1 MKVLLILS
9 IILLNSLIVNSSFQ
23 SSIFSETNLDFK
35 GKNVI
40 LSPLSI
46 FQVLG
51 LTANGGVGRTLREMI
66 SALECS
72 TLQNLNYINLNI
84 INKINNFVSVELA
97 NGVMSRYEIIRSFS
111 KVCYKYNATI
121 EKLIS
126 KKQVNDWCSKKT
138 HGKITEILDELNPAT
153 VMLLLNAVYFRGEWT
168 YPFNPK
174 TTTGG
179 VFYNYGKEEKKVEMM
194 SQTHEFNYYQDSEI
208 QAVEL
213 PFKNDS
219 MSALIILPNKDI
231 DINNYI
237 NQKKVNDD
245 LIQKVINGMKST
257 YVKLSLPKFEVGF
270 YSKLKEI
277 LQRLRMVTP
286 FSGAADFSKIY
297 GFSGLYIDDVIHKTY
312 LKVDEIGS
320 EAAAVTVV
328 DMRKGLPRIGAEIEV
343 NRPFI
348 VILRSSEL
356 PKKNDILFIA
366 KIEEINDSAK

>member
-1 MKVLLILS
+1 MKVLFILS
-9 IILLNSLIVNSSFQ
+9 VILLNALIVNSTFQ

-51 LTANGGVGRTLREMI
+51 LTTNGGVGTTQKEM
-66 SALECS
+66 LS
-72 TLQNLNYINLNI
+72 TLESSSLDNLNSINLKI
-84 INKINNFVSVELA
+84 IEKIKNFVSVELA
-97 NGVMSRYEIIRSFS
+97 NGVMSRYEPIKSFS

-126 KKQVNDWCSKKT
+126 KKQVNDWCSEKT
-138 HGKITEILDELNPAT
+138 NGKITEIIDELSPAT
-153 VMLLLNAVYFRGEWT
+153 IILLLNAVYFRGEWT

-174 TTTGG
+174 ATTGG

-231 DINNYI
+231 DINDYI

-245 LIQKVINGMKST
+245 LIQNVIDGMKST
-257 YVKLSLPKFEVGF
+257 YVKLSLPKF
-270 YSKLKEI
+270 
-277 LQRLRMVTP
+277 
-286 FSGAADFSKIY
+286 
-297 GFSGLYIDDVIHKTY
+297 
-312 LKVDEIGS
+312 
-320 EAAAVTVV
+320 
-328 DMRKGLPRIGAEIEV
+328 
-343 NRPFI
+343 
-348 VILRSSEL
+348 
-356 PKKNDILFIA
+356 
-366 KIEEINDSAK
+366 

>member
-1 MKVLLILS
+1 MKVLFILS

-51 LTANGGVGRTLREMI
+51 LTANGGVRKTLREMI

-84 INKINNFVSVELA
+84 INKIKNFVSVELA
-97 NGVMSRYEIIRSFS
+97 NGVMSRYGPIKSFS
-111 KVCYKYNATI
+111 KICYKYEAPI

-126 KKQVNDWCSKKT
+126 KEQVNDWCSKNT
-138 HGKITEILDELNPAT
+138 HGKITEIIDELNPAT

-174 TTTGG
+174 ATTGG

-231 DINNYI
+231 DINDYI

-245 LIQKVINGMKST
+245 LIQNVINGMKST
-257 YVKLSLPKFEVGF
+257 YVKLSLPKF
-270 YSKLKEI
+270 
-277 LQRLRMVTP
+277 
-286 FSGAADFSKIY
+286 
-297 GFSGLYIDDVIHKTY
+297 
-312 LKVDEIGS
+312 
-320 EAAAVTVV
+320 
-328 DMRKGLPRIGAEIEV
+328 
-343 NRPFI
+343 
-348 VILRSSEL
+348 
-356 PKKNDILFIA
+356 
-366 KIEEINDSAK
+366 